1 MVTQNEKIEFDVLFI
16 GGGPANLAGAIK
28 LMQLAR
34 QNNLE
39 LEVALIEKGSQIGSH
54 ALSGAIMNP
63 IALKELLPDYQ
74 KKGYPL
80 ETIVKG
86 DGFQFLTNQKN
97 IPIPVIPGE
106 MHNKG
111 YHIISL
117 AKFTRWLGSL
127 AEEMGV
133 NILPGFAGTKVLY
146 GLDGKTVIGVQ
157 TGPKGLDKKGK
168 HKSNYEAGFDLMAK
182 ITVFG
187 EGARGNLV
195 KDMGARP
202 GIFKKKK
209 MPQIFET
216 GIKEVIQL
224 PEDNFFKTAPY
235 NDIHTLGYPLG
246 LNTPGGGFIY
256 EMADN
261 KASIGLIIGLSY
273 EKPLLDFY
281 DEFIKFKKHPLIAGI
296 IKDGKVLEQGA
307 RAVSTGGLFT
317 IPKLFSNG
325 ALFAGGSAAMHNAPG
340 LKGIHLSM
348 KSGMLAAQTILRA
361 FQKNDFSEKTLCSYD
376 ENFKKSW
383 AFKEIQKGRNFS
395 QALAKKGILKPV
407 YLGAQYFTNGRGIR
421 DSMPLIKDAAT
432 LKPLKK
438 EISIKKKNFD
448 KNYFDDILYVNKL
461 TGIYLSKTK
470 HREDQACHL
479 IIKDQAICIDKCYKT
494 YQCPCTKFCPGNVY
508 EIEVN
513 ENSRQPRLILNPAN
527 CLHCKTC
534 DIKDPYNNI
543 LWTCPEGGEGPD
555 YTIL

>member
-1 MVTQNEKIEFDVLFI
+1 MVSQNEKIEFDVLFI
-16 GGGPANLAGAIK
+16 GGGPANLASAIK
-28 LMQLAR
+28 LIQLAR
-34 QNNLE
+34 QNKLE
-39 LEVALIEKGSQIGSH
+39 LEVALVEKGSQIGSH

-63 IALKELLPDYQ
+63 VALKELLPDYQ
-74 KKGYPL
+74 KKDYPL
-80 ETIVKG
+80 ETTVKG
-86 DGFQFLTNQKN
+86 DAFHLLTDQKN
-97 IPIPVIPGE
+97 IPIPIIPRE

-117 AKFTRWLGSL
+117 SKFTRWLGNL
-127 AEEMGV
+127 AEEMGL
-133 NILPGFAGTKVLY
+133 NILPGFAGTKILY
-146 GLDGKTVIGVQ
+146 DLDGKTVIGVQ
-157 TGPKGLDKKGK
+157 TGPKGLDKEGK
-168 HKSNYEAGFDLMAK
+168 PKSNYEAGFDLMAK
-182 ITVFG
+182 VTVFG
-187 EGARGNLV
+187 EGARGSLM
-195 KDMGARP
+195 KDFDSRQ
-202 GIFKKKK
+202 GIFQKKK

-224 PEDNFFKTAPY
+224 PEDNFFKTVPY

-246 LNTPGGGFIY
+246 FNTPGGGFIY

-273 EKPLLDFY
+273 EKPELDFY
-281 DEFIKFKKHPLIAGI
+281 NEFIKFKKHPFISDI
-296 IKDGKVLEQGA
+296 IKGGKVLEQGA
-307 RAVSTGGLFT
+307 RTVSTGGLYS

-325 ALFAGGSAAMHNAPG
+325 ALFVGGSAAMHNSPG

-348 KSGMLAAQTILRA
+348 KSGMLAAQAILRA
-361 FQKNDFSEKTLCSYD
+361 FQINDFSEKTLCAYD
-376 ENFKKSW
+376 ENFKKSR
-383 AFKEIQKGRNFS
+383 AFKEIEKGRNFS
-395 QALAKKGILKPV
+395 QALAKKGILKLA

-438 EISIKKKNFD
+438 HLSTKKKNFD

-461 TGIYLSKTK
+461 TGVFLSKTK

-479 IIKDQAICIDKCYKT
+479 IIKDPAICVDKCYKT

-508 EIEVN
+508 EVDKN
-513 ENSRQPRLILNPAN
+513 GRQPRLILNPAN

-543 LWTCPEGGEGPD
+543 LWTCPEGGGGPD